1 MLVFLT
7 GAPGF
12 IGRVTIEELLN
23 HGHEVLG
30 LARSD
35 ASAETI
41 SKLGAQV
48 HRGDLEDLESL
59 KSGAKKADGVIH
71 LAFIHDFSDYAK
83 AAAVDQAAI
92 EAMASTMAGTGKP
105 LVIASGTM
113 LVRKGKLATEDDEP
127 ERGTPFQVRQD
138 SADLV
143 VKLSK
148 EKGIRGSIVRLPPT
162 VHGKGDKGLIPRFI
176 DAARQH
182 NAVSIVGDGSNR
194 WCAVHR
200 LDAAVLFRLA
210 LEKGASGAY
219 YHAVAEQGVPMKD
232 IARVVGKKLQVP
244 VENKPADEVMK
255 TLGFLALVFAADNPT
270 SSEKTQRELGWDPR
284 ASGQPD
290 LLADMEAH
298 YFLRSH
304 V

>member
-1 MLVFLT
+1 MLVFVT

-12 IGRVTIEELLN
+12 IGRATIEELHK

-35 ASAETI
+35 ASAEKI

-59 KSGAKKADGVIH
+59 RTGAKKADGVIH
-71 LAFIHDFSDYAK
+71 LAFIHDFSNYERAG
-83 AAAVDQAAI
+83 AADRAAI
-92 EAMASTMAGTGKP
+92 EAMAEAMAGTGKP

-113 LVRKGKLATEDDEP
+113 LAVKGQLATEDAEP
-127 ERGTPFQVRQD
+127 ERGTPFAMRQE

-148 EKGIRGSIVRLPPT
+148 EKGIRGSIIRLPPT
-162 VHGKGDKGLIPRFI
+162 VHGKEDKGLIPMYI
-176 DAARQH
+176 DGARKAG
-182 NAVSIVGDGSNR
+182 AVSIVGDGSNR

-200 LDAAVLFRLA
+200 QDAAVLFRLA
-210 LEKGASGAY
+210 LEKGVPGGT
-219 YHAVAEQGVPMKD
+219 YHAVAEQGVPWKD
-232 IARVVGKKLQVP
+232 IANVVGKNLQLP
-244 VENKPADEVMK
+244 VENKSSEEAMK
-255 TLGFLALVFAADNPT
+255 TLGFLALVFGADNPA

-284 ASGQPD
+284 ASGQPE
-290 LLADMEAH
+290 LLADLEAN
-298 YFLRSH
+298 YFS
-304 V
+304 